1 MKTDFKKMED
11 SMNLLAKNM
20 DSITSFSEQISST
33 LHGTR
38 QQIAKLSS
46 VHTLLKKL
54 QFLFKLPGNLKDKIN
69 EENYAQVYV
78 TLYIII
84 LYTLPFILHIS
95 NCIYIKIYLQLSGS
109 TRLYSCT
116 TCIESI
122 W

>member
-33 LHGTR
+33 LQGTR

-46 VHTLLKKL
+46 VHALLKKL

-84 LYTLPFILHIS
+84 LYILPFILYIS
-95 NCIYIKIYLQLSGS
+95 NCIHIKIYL
-109 TRLYSCT
+109 
-116 TCIESI
+116 
-122 W
+122 

>member
-33 LHGTR
+33 LQGTR

-84 LYTLPFILHIS
+84 LYTHILS
-95 NCIYIKIYLQLSGS
+95 FYIYLIAS
-109 TRLYSCT
+109 T
-116 TCIESI
+116 
-122 W
+122 

>member
-33 LHGTR
+33 LQGTR

-84 LYTLPFILHIS
+84 YTSFYFT
-95 NCIYIKIYLQLSGS
+95 YI
-109 TRLYSCT
+109 
-116 TCIESI
+116 
-122 W
+122 